1 MKKPTKP
8 ATTLD
13 RWTAVRAFCGF
24 LVLVPNGYFIL
35 QPILA
40 FLQEYAV
47 LHGWLM
53 ALYEGL
59 PSYFQVVHRQMGSR
73 LWLSGAQL
81 ALAFWL
87 GLVAAKSLQT
97 VVFKLLIFL
106 GVGIQAHGGS
116 HLLHP
121 NREAK

>member
-1 MKKPTKP
+1 MKKHAKP
-8 ATTLD
+8 AAAID
-13 RWTAVRAFCGF
+13 RWMAVRALCS
-24 LVLVPNGYFIL
+24 LLILVPNGFFIL

-59 PSYFQVVHRQMGSR
+59 PSYFQVVHRHMGSR

-81 ALAFWL
+81 VLAFLL
-87 GLVAAKSLQT
+87 GLAAAKSLQT
-97 VVFKLLIFL
+97 LVFKLFIFL